1 MEYSTTTFGERFA
14 ADYDSRNE
22 RTDTEACVD
31 VLERLAR
38 GGPALELA
46 IGTGRIGLPLSR
58 RGLRVDG
65 VEASPEMVE
74 QLRKKPGGADID
86 VVIGDMAE
94 VPVEGEYALIYLIF
108 NTLSNLTTQ
117 DAQVRCFMNA
127 ARHLRDDGLFV
138 LEAGVPD
145 LRSLRD
151 GQYVDAE
158 AVDLD
163 EVVLDV
169 CRYDAVAQLMHK
181 NHVAFRQGDVR
192 LQPVLLRYTWPSE
205 MDLMAR
211 LAGLRVHERWGDW
224 YGTAFDERSTSNIVV
239 YGR

>member
-1 MEYSTTTFGERFA
+1 M
-14 ADYDSRNE
+14 
-22 RTDTEACVD
+22 
-31 VLERLAR
+31 
-38 GGPALELA
+38 
-46 IGTGRIGLPLSR
+46 
-58 RGLRVDG
+58 DG

-86 VVIGDMAE
+86 VVIGDMAD
-94 VPVEGEYALIYLIF
+94 VPVEGEYALVYLVF

-117 DAQVRCFMNA
+117 DAQVLCFMNV
-127 ARHLRDDGLFV
+127 ARHLDDDGLFV

-145 LRSLRD
+145 LRSLRMR
-151 GQYVDAE
+151 QYVDAE
-158 AVDLD
+158 SVDLD

-169 CRYDAVAQLMHK
+169 CRYDPVTQLMYE
-181 NHVAFRQGDVR
+181 NHVTIRQGDVR
-192 LQPVLLRYTWPSE
+192 LRPVVTRFTWPSE

-224 YGTAFDERSTSNIVV
+224 YGSAYDERSTSNIVV

>member
-1 MEYSTTTFGERFA
+1 M
-14 ADYDSRNE
+14 
-22 RTDTEACVD
+22 
-31 VLERLAR
+31 LERLAR

-145 LRSLRD
+145 LRSLRN
-151 GQYVDAE
+151 GQYVD
-158 AVDLD
+158 D
-163 EVVLDV
+163 
-169 CRYDAVAQLMHK
+169 RGGGS
-181 NHVAFRQGDVR
+181 RRGRPRR
-192 LQPVLLRYTWPSE
+192 LPL
-205 MDLMAR
+205 
-211 LAGLRVHERWGDW
+211 
-224 YGTAFDERSTSNIVV
+224 
-239 YGR
+239 